1 MMGPPWKIR
10 WVFFDAVGTLFRV
23 RGSVGEVYGRE
34 AFRYGFE
41 GGPDRSGY
49 GAIDRAFKRAFGKV
63 QAASPLAA
71 RLGEAAQKEWWRE
84 VVRETFRDLGPFPR
98 FDSFFE
104 SVFDLFATDAAWV
117 LEPGCR
123 RVLDNLKLQGR
134 NLGIISNF
142 DSRIDPVLESLG
154 IRQFFD
160 LISVSSRSPH
170 AKPEEAMFRTVIRQA
185 GAEPGLCLHVGDHP
199 EEDYDAGRAAGLHAL
214 LYDPGRRWPGRAQ
227 HRVENLQGI
236 GTFLL

>member
-1 MMGPPWKIR
+1 MEPPWTIR

-34 AFRYGFE
+34 ASRYGFE
-41 GGPDRSGY
+41 GTPERPGY
-49 GAIDRAFKRAFGKV
+49 GVIDRAFKRAFRKV
-63 QAASPLAA
+63 QKASPLAA
-71 RLGEAAQKEWWRE
+71 RSGEAAQKEWWRE

-104 SVFDLFATDAAWV
+104 SVFDLFATDAAWE
-117 LEPGCR
+117 LQPGCR
-123 RVLDNLKLQGR
+123 RVLNRLQLQGR

-142 DSRIDPVLESLG
+142 DSRIDPVLESLE

-160 LISVSSRSPH
+160 LVSVSSESPH
-170 AKPEEAMFRTVIRQA
+170 AKPDAAMFRMVIRRA
-185 GAEPGLCLHVGDHP
+185 GTVPDRCLHVGDHP

-214 LYDPGRRWPGRAQ
+214 LYDPGRRWTGRAE
-227 HRVENLQGI
+227 HRVEELRDI
-236 GTFLL
+236 ISFLL

>member
-1 MMGPPWKIR
+1 MMGPPWTIR

-34 AFRYGFE
+34 AFRYGFK
-41 GGPDRSGY
+41 GAPDRPGHR
-49 GAIDRAFKRAFGKV
+49 AIDRAFKRAFREV
-63 QAASPLAA
+63 QTASPLAE
-71 RLGEAAQKEWWRE
+71 RTGESAQKEWWRE

-98 FDSFFE
+98 FDDFFE
-104 SVFDLFATDAAWV
+104 SVFDLFATDAAWE

-123 RVLDNLKLQGR
+123 RVLNRLKLQGR

-154 IRQFFD
+154 IRHFFD
-160 LISVSSRSPH
+160 LISVSSQSPH
-170 AKPEEAMFRTVIRQA
+170 AKPDEAMFRMVIRRA
-185 GAEPGLCLHVGDHP
+185 GAVPDRCLHVGDHP

-214 LYDPGRRWPGRAQ
+214 LYDPGRRWTGRAE
-227 HRVENLQGI
+227 HRVEELRDI
-236 GTFLL
+236 ISFLL

>member
-41 GGPDRSGY
+41 GAPDRPGY
-49 GAIDRAFKRAFGKV
+49 GAIDRAFKRAFRKV

-71 RLGEAAQKEWWRE
+71 RSGEAAQKEWWRE
-84 VVRETFRDLGPFPR
+84 VVRETFRHLGPFPR
-98 FDSFFE
+98 FESFFE
-104 SVFDLFATDAAWV
+104 SVFDLFATDAAWE

-123 RVLDNLKLQGR
+123 RVLSRLKVQGR
-134 NLGIISNF
+134 KLGIISNF
-142 DSRIDPVLESLG
+142 DRRIDPVLESLEV
-154 IRQFFD
+154 RHFFD
-160 LISVSSRSPH
+160 LISVSSQSPH
-170 AKPEEAMFRTVIRQA
+170 AKPEEAMFRTAIRQA
-185 GAEPGLCLHVGDHP
+185 GADPGRCLHVGDHP

-214 LYDPGRRWPGRAQ
+214 LYDPGRRWPGRAE
-227 HRVENLQGI
+227 HRVEDLRGI
-236 GTFLL
+236 LSFLL